1 MAFWCGNRPSS
12 NLCTSQKLRF
22 SQIISTSKTI
32 PRCDDHSRLHV
43 CFKVGFLVGNKNS
56 KATPSLSGR
65 HWNWDNPRLGA
76 SNEALLR
83 HNRRSQPQLVQVS
96 WFRNPVTEDHPKSI
110 RQQTFL
116 DYVYFICIIHNT
128 YIYIYTHTY
137 VQNKNILYHAQSLLQ
152 GPDHK
157 HLLED
162 LKVFYC
168 TYPRGAVPRTCTIMV
183 LIVVVSVSKLE
194 N

>member
-43 CFKVGFLVGNKNS
+43 CFKVGFLVGAPLK
-56 KATPSLSGR
+56 LGQ
-65 HWNWDNPRLGA
+65 PRLGA

-96 WFRNPVTEDHPKSI
+96 WFPNPVTEDHPKSI
-110 RQQTFL
+110 RQQTFS
-116 DYVYFICIIHNT
+116 DYVYSICIIQNT
-128 YIYIYTHTY
+128 YIYIHMCKIKISCIMLKICSKDQTI
-137 VQNKNILYHAQSLLQ
+137 NIFWRISKCSTARILEAQS
-152 GPDHK
+152 
-157 HLLED
+157 
-162 LKVFYC
+162 
-168 TYPRGAVPRTCTIMV
+168 PRTCTIMV
-183 LIVVVSVSKLE
+183 FIMVVSVSKLE

>member
-1 MAFWCGNRPSS
+1 VAFWCGNRPSS

-96 WFRNPVTEDHPKSI
+96 WFPNPVTEDHPKSI
-110 RQQTFL
+110 LQQTFS
-116 DYVYFICIIHNT
+116 DYVYSICIIQNT
-128 YIYIYTHTY
+128 YIYIYYIHMCKIKISCIMLKICSKDQTI
-137 VQNKNILYHAQSLLQ
+137 NIFWRISKCSTARILEAQS
-152 GPDHK
+152 
-157 HLLED
+157 
-162 LKVFYC
+162 
-168 TYPRGAVPRTCTIMV
+168 PRTCTIMV
-183 LIVVVSVSKLE
+183 LIMVVSVSKLE

>member
-1 MAFWCGNRPSS
+1 MITAGCMCVSKPAFWWGIKTPRQPLRYQGAIETGTTPASEPRMRRSLGTTGEANH
-12 NLCTSQKLRF
+12 NLCRSAGFEIL
-22 SQIISTSKTI
+22 SLKTI
-32 PRCDDHSRLHV
+32 Q
-43 CFKVGFLVGNKNS
+43 KVSVS
-56 KATPSLSGR
+56 KHFQIMYSLFV
-65 HWNWDNPRLGA
+65 LY
-76 SNEALLR
+76 
-83 HNRRSQPQLVQVS
+83 
-96 WFRNPVTEDHPKSI
+96 T
-110 RQQTFL
+110 
-116 DYVYFICIIHNT
+116 IHK
-128 YIYIYTHTY
+128 YIYTFTY